1 MNKIN
6 TVLIFVILLIS
17 ACSSGQKKNTISIST
32 ASSGVLKNHNLN
44 FPLYLT
50 DKVETKDTVVNKT
63 SENVF
68 IVHTGH
74 LLKANATKTQNEA
87 VLESLTGKGIDV
99 VNLSIEDFII
109 ADQQEISFEKYPQ
122 KFLNSSVVNLNE
134 DNIIAKNNIS
144 PFIVHDGVA
153 LIGLSDKNID
163 KLLSMDKFLVSD
175 YVLAVLRARKGALK
189 NTSLAADTSSAPL
202 HSFVIVHT
210 MGSEI
215 NELMERLP
223 HNFINSLAD

>member
-1 MNKIN
+1 MIKI
-6 TVLIFVILLIS
+6 TFLILLTALLLTS
-17 ACSSGQKKNTISIST
+17 CSSVKKTNSVSIST
-32 ASSGVLKNHNLN
+32 ASSGVVKNHDLE

-50 DKVETKDTVVNKT
+50 DKIETKEAVISKT
-63 SENVF
+63 SSTVF

-74 LLKANATKTQNEA
+74 LLKANASKAQNEA
-87 VLESLTGKGIDV
+87 VLGSLNGKGIDV

-134 DNIIAKNNIS
+134 DNIITKNNIA
-144 PFIVHDGVA
+144 PYVIHDGVA

-175 YVLAVLRARKGALK
+175 YVLAVLRARKAALK
-189 NTSLAADTSSAPL
+189 DTSSAINPEKPL
-202 HSFVIVHT
+202 TSFVIVHT
-210 MGSEI
+210 MGSDI
-215 NELMERLP
+215 NEVMERLP
-223 HNFINSLAD
+223 PNFINSLAD